1 MSGILSSCGPS
12 VWVCTSR
19 PPGVQ
24 LLRTC
29 PPPWCVLPGSAC
41 TAQGARAD
49 TLQSITQRRK
59 LRRGRGWGYPVH
71 AASWMAVAC
80 LQGRARPTDRPTA
93 SAGKAPNQA
102 CPGQGEALP
111 ILPPSLPP
119 ASVQGGQVPG
129 IPPSPANPLD
139 LLPKVWALRVS
150 ILQTWGK
157 RSASGRRRPLV
168 VKAGG
173 RCGYVV
179 KPCLST

>member
-1 MSGILSSCGPS
+1 MK
-12 VWVCTSR
+12 VCTLNKIR
-19 PPGVQ
+19 PPWRDSSG
-24 LLRTC
+24 RAATC
-29 PPPWCVLPGSAC
+29 EGLHVRHSRGTASANLSPSLVLSPGSAFA
-41 TAQGARAD
+41 AQDARAD

-59 LRRGRGWGYPVH
+59 LRRGRGWGYPVN

-129 IPPSPANPLD
+129 IVFQCQSQ
-139 LLPKVWALRVS
+139 KE
-150 ILQTWGK
+150 WGK
-157 RSASGRRRPLV
+157 RSASGRRRSLV

-173 RCGYVV
+173 RGGHVV
-179 KPCLST
+179 NPSGLSICPG